1 MTRAG
6 QNGASASAR
15 RVFFDHGEL
24 KHVVL
29 ALIGEQPRHGYD
41 IIRVIEQRTGGA
53 YCPSPGVIYPT
64 LSLLESLGHVRAA
77 GADGPRNRY
86 RVTADGR
93 AFLADNKALVDQIFR
108 RMQHVAAQASAPSAI
123 VAAMDGLKAALH
135 SARRPWSADE
145 AKLVAAAID
154 VAAARIRG
162 LATSSDN
169 ANQNHTHGEKV
180 ASMLQSEA
188 RVTTE
193 RASIYL
199 QQLCKHFAHRLPVE
213 FTPEQG
219 QITFSVGTC
228 RLAAES
234 GLLTLRAEAEDESRL
249 EQLQGVIEK
258 HLLRFAFRDPP
269 EIAWHAFGAD
279 PAT

>member
-1 MTRAG
+1 MTRPG
-6 QNGASASAR
+6 PNGAAASAR

-86 RVTADGR
+86 RVTAAGR

-108 RMQHVAAQASAPSAI
+108 RMQHVVAQASAPSAI
-123 VAAMDGLKAALH
+123 VTAMDGLKAALH
-135 SARRPWSADE
+135 SAPRPWSADE

-154 VAAARIRG
+154 VAAARIRR
-162 LATSSDN
+162 LATNPDD
-169 ANQNHTHGEKV
+169 ANHTHGEKV
-180 ASMLQSEA
+180 TSMLQSEA

-228 RLAAES
+228 RLAADS
-234 GLLTLRAEAEDESRL
+234 GVLTLRAEAEDEPRL
-249 EQLQGVIEK
+249 AQLQGVIEK

-269 EIAWHAFGAD
+269 EITWRAFGAD